1 MIFRSRRKRDSTTAV
16 AESARD
22 QAAGRS
28 TPELIEEI
36 EELSRSNRELRDPA
50 AERRLVELR
59 HLVGMRLMESQNG
72 SPGYPEPAFD
82 RLPARNGELPGVEPD
97 QLTPELVRAGILRD
111 GCLLVRGLVDRE
123 DAERLVEEIDHAFQA
138 RDARVAGGEAD
149 PGYYDEFEPDPRFLG
164 FLARDWVS
172 GGGGLWVADSPHLLF
187 RMLDTFERA
196 GLAKVIRDYLGEPPT
211 ISVQK
216 CTLRRVDPDAGHGW
230 HQDGAFMGDV
240 RALNVWLSLS
250 RCGDE
255 SPGLDIVPRR
265 LDHIVPTGTEGAIF
279 EWSVSPQV
287 AEEAA
292 GDEGVLR
299 PIFEPGDVLLFD
311 DLFLHSTAAEPGMK
325 KSRWAIESWF
335 FGSSASPEDYA
346 PLAA

>member
-1 MIFRSRRKRDSTTAV
+1 MIFRSRKKSEAGTAV
-16 AESARD
+16 AERRPHPDS
-22 QAAGRS
+22 GRPS
-28 TPELIEEI
+28 DELLAEI
-36 EELSRSNRELRDPA
+36 DELMRSNRERPDA
-50 AERRLVELR
+50 EAERRLVELR
-59 HLVGMRLMESQNG
+59 HLVGVRLMESPAG
-72 SPGYPEPAFD
+72 ASGYPEPAFD
-82 RLPARNGELPGVEPD
+82 RLPARNGELPGVTPAE
-97 QLTPELVRAGILRD
+97 LTPELVRAGILRD
-111 GCLLVRGLVDRE
+111 GCLLVRGLVDPS
-123 DAERLVEEIDHAFQA
+123 DAERIRSEIERAFEA
-138 RDARVAGGEAD
+138 RDAMLAGKQAP
-149 PGYYDEFEPDPRFLG
+149 PGYYDEFEPDPRFRG

-187 RMLDTFERA
+187 EMLDTFERT
-196 GLAKVIRDYLGEPPT
+196 GLRRVIGDYLREQPT

-216 CTLRRVDPDAGHGW
+216 CTLRKVDPDAGHGW
-230 HQDGAFMGDV
+230 HQDGAFMGNV

-255 SPGLDIVPRR
+255 SPGMDVVPRR

-279 EWSVSPQV
+279 DWSVSPQV

-292 GDEGVLR
+292 GDAGILR

-311 DLFLHSTAAEPGMK
+311 ELFLHSTAADPKMK
-325 KSRWAIESWF
+325 KSRFAIESWF

>member
-1 MIFRSRRKRDSTTAV
+1 MIFRSRRKRDSSTAV
-16 AESARD
+16 AEPAD
-22 QAAGRS
+22 TAAGRS
-28 TPELIEEI
+28 TDELIEEI
-36 EELSRSNRELRDPA
+36 DALSRSNREHRDPVV
-50 AERRLVELR
+50 ERRLVQLR
-59 HLVGMRLMESQNG
+59 HLVGLRLMETESE
-72 SPGYPEPAFD
+72 SPAYPEPTFD
-82 RLPARNGELPGVEPD
+82 LLPARNGDLPGIEPD
-97 QLTPELVRAGILRD
+97 QLTPGLVRAGILRD
-111 GCLLVRGLVDRE
+111 GCLLVRGLVDRD
-123 DAERLVEEIDHAFQA
+123 DAENLAEEIDWAFEA
-138 RDARVAGGEAD
+138 RDARLAGKDAD
-149 PGYYDEFEPDPRFLG
+149 LGYYDEFEPDPRFLG

-196 GLAKVIRDYLGEPPT
+196 GLRRVIRDYLGEPPT

-216 CTLRRVDPDAGHGW
+216 CTLRKVDPDAGHGW

-265 LDHIVPTGTEGAIF
+265 LDDIVPTGTEGALF
-279 EWSVSPQV
+279 DWSVSPQV

-292 GDEGVLR
+292 GDAGVLR

-311 DLFLHSTAAEPGMK
+311 ELFLHSTAAEPGMP